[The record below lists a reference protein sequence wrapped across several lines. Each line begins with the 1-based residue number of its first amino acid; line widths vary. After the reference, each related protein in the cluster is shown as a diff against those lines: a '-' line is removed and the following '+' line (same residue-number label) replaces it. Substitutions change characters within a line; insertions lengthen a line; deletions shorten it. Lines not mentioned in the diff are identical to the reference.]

1 MFSVYLLELKHN
13 TFYIQFWRKLDT
25 IGIYIAHF
33 YEKYVWRGQFV
44 ASGNILKAKV
54 ILFAKDCH
62 DRSDDKILIWDLN
75 MNLLN
80 LLV

>member
-1 MFSVYLLELKHN
+1 M
-13 TFYIQFWRKLDT
+13 
-25 IGIYIAHF
+25 
-33 YEKYVWRGQFV
+33 
-44 ASGNILKAKV
+44 ASGDILKAKV

-75 MNLLN
+75 MNLLK